1 MLKLN
6 KKTKLTMKKLSENPN
21 FYTDKNTKH
30 SYLPL
35 YEKLLNPIHNS
46 AKQIL
51 EIGIGDFNEKN
62 GGSVMMWADFFETA
76 QVHAVDI
83 LPKERVYDEL
93 FTNQR
98 IQVYC
103 ESSAYNSEFVQEQFV
118 DKNIKFDFVLDDG
131 PHSLESMV
139 SCIELYHDL
148 LTPCGILI
156 IEDVQSITWFEKL
169 SNATPEHL
177 KKYIKT
183 YDLRE
188 NKGRRDDLVFT
199 IDKLNK

>member
-1 MLKLN
+1 
-6 KKTKLTMKKLSENPN
+6 MKKLIENPN

-51 EIGIGDFNEKN
+51 EIGIGNFNQKN
-62 GGSVMMWADFFETA
+62 GGSIMMWADFFEISHI
-76 QVHAVDI
+76 HAVDI
-83 LPKERVYDEL
+83 LPKERIYDEL

-103 ESSAYNSEFVQEQFV
+103 ESNAYNSEFVKEQFV

-139 SCIELYHDL
+139 LCIELYHNL
-148 LTPCGILI
+148 LTPNGILI
-156 IEDVQSITWFEKL
+156 IEDVQRTDWFDCLKK
-169 SNATPEHL
+169 ATPDHL
-177 KKYIKT
+177 QKYIKT
-183 YDLRE
+183 YDLRK
-188 NKGRRDDLVFT
+188 NKGRYDDLVFT